1 MFGKAEHTPYSEQTE
16 QGRAEQSILRFRAEL
31 EEAKQRV

>member
-16 QGRAEQSILRFRAEL
+16 QSRAEGFRAEL